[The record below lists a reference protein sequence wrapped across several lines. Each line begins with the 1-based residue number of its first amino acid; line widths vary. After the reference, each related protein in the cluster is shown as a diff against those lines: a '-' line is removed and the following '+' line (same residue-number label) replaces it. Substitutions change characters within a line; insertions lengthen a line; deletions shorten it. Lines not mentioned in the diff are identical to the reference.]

1 MGMIDEFETSLQVL
15 RGFDT
20 DISVE
25 VYEIKVFSWLII
37 MAKIFHPNARQY
49 AYMGCS

>member
-20 DISVE
+20 DISFE
-25 VYEIKVFSWLII
+25 VHEIKVFFWLII
-37 MAKIFHPNARQY
+37 VAKIFHPNA
-49 AYMGCS
+49 

>member
-1 MGMIDEFETSLQVL
+1 MGMMDEFETSLQVL

-25 VYEIKVFSWLII
+25 VHEIKVCGVIAYCY
-37 MAKIFHPNARQY
+37 MANF
-49 AYMGCS
+49 C